1 MILYLL
7 LNLLLLGRAFY
18 YWAAHYFDNFEEC
31 VFTAGA
37 HLTIHL
43 AKGPFVVFQRQCVIL
58 G

>member
-43 AKGPFVVFQRQCVIL
+43 AKGPFVVFQRQCV
-58 G
+58 